1 MDFEKTLS
9 QKKSPSQDF
18 GTLIVQILDSE
29 YNKLIDSL
37 KVDSA
42 IKTAAN
48 NFIYELTARTAL
60 YAQPLVGTVAKN
72 ALDKMTAEH
81 LNNIVYDKAEKDF
94 VWIRMNG
101 SIVGSIV
108 GLIIFAIIKVAGY
121 WKLNFEL
128 MNDLFHVFGKVV

>member
-1 MDFEKTLS
+1 M
-9 QKKSPSQDF
+9 
-18 GTLIVQILDSE
+18 IVQILDSE

-101 SIVGSIV
+101 SIVGSII
-108 GLIIFAIIKVAGY
+108 GAIIFVLIKIIS
-121 WKLNFEL
+121 
-128 MNDLFHVFGKVV
+128 